1 MLTRLEIDNYTLI
14 ERSEIDFNN
23 GFSVITGETGAG
35 KSILLGALG
44 MLMGGKVESKYFKDA
59 EKKCVIEA
67 TFDISDYGYRP
78 FFEENEL
85 DYDDECVIRKEITP
99 SGKARS
105 FVNDTPVSVSQLKQL
120 GEMLIDIHSQHQNLL
135 LKDSGF
141 QLSVVDSVADSR
153 KELAAYQS
161 DYKQWNGAKRELAR
175 LKEQME
181 NDARDADY
189 LKSQLDKLQAANLVD
204 GEQEELETENNLLQN
219 AETIKTA
226 LSSVVNLVEDDDN
239 AVNVRLKQTV
249 NLLSSVSSF
258 APELDSLAERTN
270 AVLAE
275 MKDISAVVK
284 DVADRVEFNQE
295 RIEFVSSRLD
305 TIYSLEKRHKVST
318 VAELKEIQADLER
331 RVNNFSSADE
341 QIASLEADV
350 AKYFQQME
358 KSAASLSEKRRGSLQ
373 KIESTVE
380 SSMSLMGMPLAK
392 LSVDM
397 QKSSQYTLDG
407 ADEVTF
413 LFSANKDKR
422 MLPIAEIASGGE
434 VSRVMLSLKSLLS
447 EVKKMPTIILDEV
460 DTGISGEV
468 AARMGEV
475 MAAMGKRMQVVAIT
489 HLPQIASKG
498 ESHYKVY
505 KEEDGD
511 RVVSHIVKLSADER
525 VSEIAQML
533 SGLNPSEAAIQNAKD
548 LLGLR

>member
-105 FVNDTPVSVSQLKQL
+105 FVNDTPVSVSQLKL
-120 GEMLIDIHSQHQNLL
+120 IGEMLIDIHSQHQNLL

-141 QLSVVDSVADSR
+141 QLSVVDSVADTK
-153 KELAAYQS
+153 KELSAYQS
-161 DYKQWNGAKRELAR
+161 DYKQWSGAKRELER

-189 LKSQLDKLQAANLVD
+189 LKSQLEKLQAANLVD

-219 AETIKTA
+219 AETIKTT
-226 LSSVVNLVEDDDN
+226 LSSVVNLVLDDDN

-275 MKDISAVVK
+275 MKDISSVVME
-284 DVADRVEFNQE
+284 VADRVEFNQE
-295 RIEFVSSRLD
+295 RIDFVSSRLD
-305 TIYSLEKRHKVST
+305 TIYTLEKRHKVNT
-318 VAELKEIQADLER
+318 VAELKDIQADLER

-341 QIASLEADV
+341 QFASLEADV

-358 KSAASLSEKRRGSLQ
+358 KSATSLSEKRQGSLK

-380 SSMSLMGMPLAK
+380 ASMSLMGMPLAK
-392 LSVDM
+392 LSVDL

-475 MAAMGKRMQVVAIT
+475 MSAMGKRMQVVAIT

-498 ESHYKVY
+498 EIHYKVY

-511 RVVSHIVKLSADER
+511 KVVSHIVKLSPDER
-525 VSEIAQML
+525 VTEIAQML
-533 SGLNPSEAAIQNAKD
+533 SGHNPSEAAIQNAKD
-548 LLGLR
+548 LLGI

>member
-105 FVNDTPVSVSQLKQL
+105 FVNDTPVSVSQLKQI

-141 QLSVVDSVADSR
+141 QLSVVDSVADTK
-153 KELAAYQS
+153 KELSAYQS
-161 DYKQWNGAKRELAR
+161 DYKQWSGAKRELER

-189 LKSQLDKLQAANLVD
+189 LKSQLEKLQAANLVD

-219 AETIKTA
+219 AETIKTT

-249 NLLSSVSSF
+249 NLLSSVVM
-258 APELDSLAERTN
+258 E
-270 AVLAE
+270 
-275 MKDISAVVK
+275 
-284 DVADRVEFNQE
+284 VADRVEFNQE
-295 RIEFVSSRLD
+295 RIDFVSSRLD
-305 TIYSLEKRHKVST
+305 TIYTLEKRHKVNT
-318 VAELKEIQADLER
+318 VAELKDIQADLER

-358 KSAASLSEKRRGSLQ
+358 KSATSLSEKRQGSLK

-380 SSMSLMGMPLAK
+380 ASMSLMGMPLAK
-392 LSVDM
+392 LSVDL

-475 MAAMGKRMQVVAIT
+475 MSAMGKRMQVVAIT

-498 ESHYKVY
+498 ETHYKVY

-511 RVVSHIVKLSADER
+511 KVVSHIVKLSPDER
-525 VSEIAQML
+525 VTEIAQML
-533 SGLNPSEAAIQNAKD
+533 SGHNPSEAAIQNAKD
-548 LLGLR
+548 LLGR